1 MRLVVLALLLTLV
14 PSGCATFG
22 QTVWPSTVK
31 CTAQVTGAIV
41 PQVEDILRNGL
52 GPSIDAEATSMLEKL
67 AADNGAELVACVVQ
81 QLVSQWTQ
89 PTARALREVEPP
101 SPNEDAAAR
110 GHSFLKQKGV
120 AVVAGPPS

>member
-1 MRLVVLALLLTLV
+1 MRHVALALLLTIV

-22 QTVWPSTVK
+22 QAAWPATAK

-41 PQVEDILRNGL
+41 SQVSDILLNGN
-52 GPSIDAEATSMLEKL
+52 GPNIDAEAVSKLETL

-101 SPNEDAAAR
+101 SPSDDAAAR

-120 AVVAGPPS
+120 TVVAGPPS